1 MLRHTSDRYRMLGIM
16 TAAQA
21 GASVV
26 QQAIGSLAPL
36 LLVTFALNAKQ
47 LGVLF
52 TALYLGSAT
61 FTAVSGV
68 LTDRLGERRM
78 LAISGSIMTLSL
90 LGAAAFENYVWL
102 VGCIFVFAIGYA
114 PVMPAGGRAILAWF
128 KRDRGFAMGIRQTGV
143 PVGGLLG
150 AIVLPL
156 AASHFDGYRGALVT
170 AAVLVGLPS
179 LLACV
184 FYREPTLERQA
195 PATSTQ
201 VFAGMKMLFR
211 DPRLIATTITC
222 SLLMNTQVAMNGF
235 LTVTAIRHLHVAPG
249 VANTALA
256 GGFIAAG
263 VARIF
268 WGWFSDR
275 AIPGKRIELLAGL
288 SALSALSTSLF
299 ALLPVGQAW
308 LVIPSAALIG
318 LFGAGWNGVMAAAL
332 AEIGGPERAASAVGL
347 TLTFVFGL
355 SAVGPLIF
363 GAIADH
369 ASLQVAWF
377 VTSAFALAGVLPA
390 FWLQSVRRAVPA
402 PGTG

>member
-1 MLRHTSDRYRMLGIM
+1 MRYRMLGIM

-26 QQAIGSLAPL
+26 QQALGSLGPI

-52 TALYLGSAT
+52 TALYLGSAA

-90 LGAAAFENYVWL
+90 LAAAAFENYAWL
-102 VGCIFVFAIGYA
+102 VACVFVFAIGYA
-114 PVMPAGGRAILAWF
+114 PVMPAGGRAMLAWF

-143 PVGGLLG
+143 PVGGLIG
-150 AIVLPL
+150 AVVLPL
-156 AASHFDGYRGALVT
+156 AAAHFAGYRGALIT

-184 FYREPTLERQA
+184 LYREPVMEPQPPSTSANLMTGMRTL
-195 PATSTQ
+195 
-201 VFAGMKMLFR
+201 LR
-211 DPRLIATTITC
+211 DPRLIAATITC

-235 LTVTAIRHLHVAPG
+235 LTITAIRHLHASPG
-249 VANTALA
+249 LANTALA

-263 VARIF
+263 VARLF

-275 AIPGKRIELLAGL
+275 AMPGKRIELLAGL

-299 ALLPVGQAW
+299 ALLPVGQVW
-308 LVIPSAALIG
+308 LIIPAAALIG

-363 GAIADH
+363 GAIADR

-377 VTSAFALAGVLPA
+377 VTSALALAGVLPA
-390 FWLQSVRRAVPA
+390 LWLRREQGLA
-402 PGTG
+402 PVMHRR